1 LTLVFNGH
9 NLIHRG
15 RSGSVISDAWKKPSL
30 WRTAAAERVPETARG
45 QMISVSAAGL
55 DCAFLTIVVAASLML
70 YVRHLG
76 FYYDDYSVLERMRVS
91 HDGSLLGLY
100 HAVRPATGQRP
111 LQALTFATLY
121 WIFGDEPLGYHVSN
135 ACLLIVVAS
144 LLYLIL
150 RELRLP
156 RLLCVAVPLVYST
169 LPHYATNRFW
179 LDAFQ
184 ITLSGAFF
192 LTSLYAGLR
201 CLRASWPG
209 LGMWLLLAVVGVGA
223 SLLAYEVVYP
233 LFILSLCLIWWAA
246 RRLPRAELNPRAV
259 PITLAALGAAILV
272 FGLAKAAL
280 VAEHGQNGYQ
290 VGFQEGFLHHFLYL
304 VSGSV
309 KLNLGS
315 YFLAFP
321 YVLWWIV
328 RHHLSAADA
337 AVAAITG
344 LVALLY
350 LGHIGRRE
358 RDRFAAS
365 GVWKGAVVVGVL
377 ALVLGYAIFVTNAN
391 VLFRSAGIDNRVN
404 AGAALGVA
412 GVFVGTVGWLV
423 GRLEPRWRVI
433 AFSAT
438 VASAVA
444 AGVLVIDSLGSF
456 WTSAAR
462 QQQAIV
468 SGLARATGPH
478 RGWDAVILDG
488 SCPETGPAVVF
499 ADQWDLRGALQ
510 THYHDHALVADV
522 AAEAMHATPSGLA
535 LEMTFLEQVSTR
547 TYPYGPGLAVY
558 DASNQRLY
566 PLLDRRQA
574 ERYLARSRPA
584 FRCAPQRSFAWGF
597 DPRRWSLL

>member
-1 LTLVFNGH
+1 M
-9 NLIHRG
+9 
-15 RSGSVISDAWKKPSL
+15 ISDAWKKPSL
-30 WRTAAAERVPETARG
+30 WRTAAAERVSETARG
-45 QMISVSAAGL
+45 QMISTSAAGV

-70 YVRHLG
+70 YVGHLG

-91 HDGSLLGLY
+91 DDGSLLGLY

-121 WIFGDEPLGYHVSN
+121 WIFGDDPLGYHVSN
-135 ACLLIVVAS
+135 ACLLVVVAS

-169 LPHYATNRFW
+169 VPHYATNRFW

-192 LTSLYAGLR
+192 LASLYAGLR

-209 LGMWLLLAVVGVGA
+209 LGLWLFLAVVGVGA

-233 LFILSLCLIWWAA
+233 LFILNLGLIWWAA
-246 RRLPRAELNPRAV
+246 RLLPRAELNRLAA
-259 PITLAALGAAILV
+259 PITLAVLGASILV

-290 VGFQEGFLHHFLYL
+290 VGFQQGFLHHLLYL

-309 KLNLGS
+309 KLNLGT

-328 RHHLSAADA
+328 RHHFSAADA
-337 AVAAITG
+337 AVAAMTG
-344 LVALLY
+344 LVAFLY
-350 LGHIGRRE
+350 LLHLGRRE

-365 GVWKGAVVVGVL
+365 GVWRGAVAVGVL

-412 GVFVGTVGWLV
+412 GIFVGVVGWLV
-423 GRLEPRWRVI
+423 GRLDPRWSSI

-438 VASAVA
+438 VASAVV
-444 AGVLVIDSLGSF
+444 AGVFVINSLGSF
-456 WTSAAR
+456 WTNASR

-468 SGLARATGPH
+468 SGLAEATGPH
-478 RGWDAVILDG
+478 RPWSTLILDG

-499 ADQWDLRGALQ
+499 ADQWDLRGALRAR
-510 THYHDHALVADV
+510 YHDHTLVADV
-522 AAEAMHATPSGLA
+522 AAEGMRATPRGLA
-535 LEMTFLEQVSTR
+535 LEMTFVEQISTR
-547 TYPYGPGLAVY
+547 TYPYGPDLAVY
-558 DASNQRLY
+558 DASNRRLY
-566 PLLDRRQA
+566 RLLDRRQA
-574 ERYLARSRPA
+574 AEYLARSRPS

>member
-1 LTLVFNGH
+1 LFNRH
-9 NLIHRG
+9 NLNHRG
-15 RSGSVISDAWKKPSL
+15 RSGSVISDAWKKPAL
-30 WRTAAAERVPETARG
+30 WRTAAAERLPETARR
-45 QMISVSAAGL
+45 QMISVSAAGA
-55 DCAFLTIVVAASLML
+55 DCAFLTIVVVASLML
-70 YVRHLG
+70 YVGHLG

-91 HDGSLLGLY
+91 DDGSLLGLY

-121 WIFGDEPLGYHVSN
+121 RVFGDDPLGYHVSN
-135 ACLLIVVAS
+135 ACLLVVVAG

-184 ITLSGAFF
+184 ISLSSAFF
-192 LTSLYAGLR
+192 LASLYAGLR
-201 CLRASWPG
+201 CLRAYWPG
-209 LGMWLLLAVVGVGA
+209 LAMWLLVAVVGVGA

-233 LFILSLCLIWWAA
+233 LFVLNLGLIWWAA

-259 PITLAALGAAILV
+259 PITLAALGAAILG

-290 VGFQEGFLHHFLYL
+290 VGFQQGFLHHFSYL
-304 VSGSV
+304 VWGSV
-309 KLNLGS
+309 KVNLGT

-328 RHHLSAADA
+328 RHQLSAANA
-337 AVAAITG
+337 AVAAMTG

-350 LGHIGRRE
+350 LLHIGRRE
-358 RDRFAAS
+358 RGRFAAS
-365 GVWKGAVVVGVL
+365 GVWRGAIAVGVL

-412 GVFVGTVGWLV
+412 GVFVGAVGLLV
-423 GRLEPRWRVI
+423 GRLRPRWRSIV
-433 AFSAT
+433 FSAT
-438 VASAVA
+438 IASAVA
-444 AGVLVIDSLGSF
+444 AGVFVIDSLGSY
-456 WTSAAR
+456 WTSASR
-462 QQQAIV
+462 EQQAIV
-468 SGLARATGPH
+468 SGLGRATGSH
-478 RGWDAVILDG
+478 RGWSTLILDG

-510 THYHDHALVADV
+510 TRYRDHALVADV
-522 AAEAMHATPSGLA
+522 AAEAMRATPRGLS
-535 LEMTFLEQVSTR
+535 LQMTFLEQVSTR

-558 DASNQRLY
+558 DASNHRLY

-574 ERYLARSRPA
+574 ARYLARSRPA